1 MNSINILWA
10 DDEIDLLKPQM
21 LFLKEKGYTVHPV
34 TNGTDAVKACKEQQ
48 FDVVFLDES
57 MPGLSGL
64 QALMEIKAID
74 NNLPIVMITKNEA
87 EDIMEE
93 AIGSQIADYLIKP
106 VKPNQILLTL
116 KKIIDNKRLVS
127 AKTTSDYQKEFQKIF
142 ATIQDSSSHTD
153 WAEIYKTLVRWELDL
168 GKSDTGEMAN
178 VLQMQKQEANTEFN
192 KFVIKNYVKWL
203 SKPDESTPIMSHN
216 LLAKKV
222 FPKLNKEVPTFLVV
236 IDNLRLDQWKIIQPL
251 VNEYFRFQEEETF
264 YSILPTATQ
273 YARNAIFAGMLPLD
287 IQKKFPDKW
296 RNDDDE
302 GGKNLFESD
311 FLKDNIKRTVHA
323 DIKCEYIKITNHSDG
338 KQMEDNILNYL
349 KNDLVVIV
357 YNFVDMLSH
366 ARTEMEVL
374 KELASDEAAYRSLT
388 LSWFDHSPL
397 LNALKKL
404 ADKKVNIIFTTDH
417 GTIRVKTPSKII
429 ADRNTTTNIRYKNG
443 RNLNYEP
450 KDVFEI
456 KRPIDAFLPAP
467 NVSTTYVFAKEDTY
481 LVYPNNYNHF
491 VTFFKNTFQHGGIS
505 LEEMIVPLAFY
516 TSK

>member
-1 MNSINILWA
+1 LWA

-116 KKIIDNKRLVS
+116 KKIIDNKRLIS

-168 GKSDTGEMAN
+168 GKSDTGEMAS